1 MRNKVGLKA
10 NLKAEPIKSNK
21 KWNKSR
27 VKEIVNEKIK
37 EFNDFLNK
45 KGFDDMNL
53 RKPFFED
60 LASLRDKFNPK
71 ERDLEALLG
80 EIEKRFKELM
90 DKFNEKNL
98 ALKAEN
104 EALNELC
111 DKLENQN
118 ELLKDENSAL
128 WQKATQRYNLAK
140 FNAQNSQN
148 DLNTRLNYF
157 DELKYEINDFKENKE
172 LGQKFFESEFKTSLW
187 QFPLDSYLTSLES
200 EFDILKQ
207 AQQGYNVK
215 KKN

>member
-1 MRNKVGLKA
+1 
-10 NLKAEPIKSNK
+10 
-21 KWNKSR
+21 
-27 VKEIVNEKIK
+27 
-37 EFNDFLNK
+37 
-45 KGFDDMNL
+45 MNL